1 VGTMAGWWLIDQAH
15 WPLWVAILGVCAFT
29 AVLGLLINVA
39 AVRPLSNAP
48 HIAALLATYA
58 VSIVLDNLSQVV
70 FGTNTRQFPQVL
82 DTRNLAIGAFH
93 FGTLDVVM
101 LGVSIGSIVVLG
113 AFLKLTRYGQA
124 IRATAQDADAARQMG
139 IPVGRIQ
146 DISFMLASALG
157 GLAGVLVG

>member
-82 DTRNLAIGAFH
+82 DTTNFAVGTFR
-93 FGTLDVVM
+93 FGTLHVVM
-101 LGVSIGSIVVLG
+101 LAVSIGTMLLLG
-113 AFLKLTRYGQA
+113 AFLKVTRYGRA
-124 IRATAQDADAARQMG
+124 IRATAQDSDAALQ
-139 IPVGRIQ
+139 
-146 DISFMLASALG
+146 
-157 GLAGVLVG
+157 